1 MRSYLAVTPRAEN
14 LTPSSQN
21 LDFASV
27 CVQNKLVL
35 SPVQEAQPGFSRG
48 ELCICLCGSCSSWH
62 QSLETAFTVE
72 LFLLW
77 FLPKKR
83 RKAASWG
90 SSILTSPISALCFEV
105 KRLHTAPKLALSS
118 PFHQLPTGFITVVK
132 KTSKKVS
139 VPTVTRFFT
148 NSFSVALLVWNSLP
162 YSTKHPVTHLKCL

>member
-1 MRSYLAVTPRAEN
+1 MNSYLAVMPRAEN

-35 SPVQEAQPGFSRG
+35 SPVQEAQPEFSRG
-48 ELCICLCGSCSSWH
+48 ELCICLCGSCLSWH

-83 RKAASWG
+83 RKAGSWG
-90 SSILTSPISALCFEV
+90 SSILISPISALCFEV
-105 KRLHTAPKLALSS
+105 KRSHTAPKLALSS
-118 PFHQLPTGFITVVK
+118 PFHHLPTVFITVVK
-132 KTSKKVS
+132 KTSKKCQCQPWQDYFS
-139 VPTVTRFFT
+139 K
-148 NSFSVALLVWNSLP
+148 SFSVALLVWNSLP
-162 YSTKHPVTHLKCL
+162 LSTKHPITHLKCL